1 MKRGL
6 DGKIAAV
13 LIAAAAL
20 GLFAC
25 PSQQSARRPA
35 PPPSGPEPEP
45 DWLSRPEP
53 AVEQATAMSPVEV
66 GFTHCCGSERYRI
79 EIECGEML
87 KRCYENKGG
96 TWRQT
101 YGRHCKE
108 QLGEGCYLEECD
120 AKCQ

>member
-1 MKRGL
+1 MKRGG
-6 DGKIAAV
+6 DGKIAAA
-13 LIAAAAL
+13 LLAAAVL
-20 GLFAC
+20 GLLAC
-25 PSQQSARRPA
+25 PSQQAGGPPPA
-35 PPPSGPEPEP
+35 APSGPEPPP
-45 DWLSRPEP
+45 DWLTRPDAP
-53 AVEQATAMSPVEV
+53 VQQAVVMSPVEA

>member
-1 MKRGL
+1 ML
-6 DGKIAAV
+6 A
-13 LIAAAAL
+13 
-20 GLFAC
+20 
-25 PSQQSARRPA
+25 
-35 PPPSGPEPEP
+35 
-45 DWLSRPEP
+45 
-53 AVEQATAMSPVEV
+53 PVEA

-108 QLGEGCYLEECD
+108 QLGEACYLEECD

>member
-1 MKRGL
+1 MKRGPR
-6 DGKIAAV
+6 GTIGAA
-13 LIAAAAL
+13 LLAATAL
-20 GLFAC
+20 GLLAC
-25 PSQQSARRPA
+25 PSQRAAGPPA
-35 PPPSGPEPEP
+35 PPPSGPEPSP
-45 DWLSRPEP
+45 DWLAESVPAAEP
-53 AVEQATAMSPVEV
+53 AVAMDPVEA

-87 KRCYENKGG
+87 KRCYEKKGS

-108 QLGEGCYLEECD
+108 ELGEDCYLQDCD